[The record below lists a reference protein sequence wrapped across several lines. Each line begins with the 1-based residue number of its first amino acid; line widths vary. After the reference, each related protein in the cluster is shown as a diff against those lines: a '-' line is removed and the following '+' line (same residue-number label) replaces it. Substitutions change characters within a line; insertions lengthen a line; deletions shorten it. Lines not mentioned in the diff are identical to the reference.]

1 MKKKIAAIL
10 AVTLGTGLLAGCGR
24 INVTGR
30 AGQDEEALMQASKGA
45 FVEKQ
50 LSFPEGTES
59 SDAVQILAGKDGLQ
73 LITRQITGEN
83 TCTYRQ
89 WSLEGERFTEVT
101 KDWLKGLELPFTSYG
116 AVRLLE
122 DSTGNQYLY
131 SIYTEGEEEVEGGHL
146 FKETDGQAEEIT
158 PKEWVEE
165 DQQWGFCN
173 SAQDVALIDDTV
185 IVARTYTGTEQ
196 LTAEDGAIYAAD
208 DEGSGYLS
216 QVLSGEKGYYLGAM
230 DNMGKLTELD
240 FYELGG
246 NSPAWSVP
254 VAQESSVTSY
264 IAADQNGNVIYGNG
278 DGFFRLTEDRKG
290 WEKLIEGVDTY
301 MSLSDVWCKGLVLVD
316 NGDFYALYGSSADGN
331 VMMQYTYDPEAVR
344 EIKTVLHVYTV
355 NENYLL
361 QQAAA
366 AYHKEH
372 PEVMVKVE
380 AEVSLEEYYSGTAD
394 YQQIYQKLNTRL
406 LSGDAPDLM
415 IMDGLNMDSF
425 IKKGLLENIDF
436 LVRPLEEDGTLLANI
451 TGNYVREDGSRY
463 VVPLQFSL
471 MLAVGREGVDTE
483 ATKDLKSLAEYLST
497 QSESLMGDRTPY
509 ELAETFLPYF
519 AQEVIRDN
527 GNEKELDTQA
537 LSRNLE
543 YIRQIAQN
551 CGVIEKR
558 GKDERALSIW
568 DIASKAKLALTK
580 TSGFNDAMLPVS
592 AANLVKGS
600 FEPFGNAFFP
610 SIQAGIYAKSSQAEE
625 VEKFLSFLLSETV
638 QSVDY
643 YQGFPV
649 NVGSLETLARKD
661 RGDAVAYTTIDM
673 GDGVEGDF
681 CIENF
686 SEETAGRLIAA
697 CKQVQNR
704 AMTDDVITNAIAEAL
719 PDYLSGASSLE
730 ATVQKIDAATNT
742 YLAE

>member
-1 MKKKIAAIL
+1 M
-10 AVTLGTGLLAGCGR
+10 
-24 INVTGR
+24 
-30 AGQDEEALMQASKGA
+30 
-45 FVEKQ
+45 
-50 LSFPEGTES
+50 
-59 SDAVQILAGKDGLQ
+59 
-73 LITRQITGEN
+73 
-83 TCTYRQ
+83 
-89 WSLEGERFTEVT
+89 
-101 KDWLKGLELPFTSYG
+101 
-116 AVRLLE
+116 
-122 DSTGNQYLY
+122 
-131 SIYTEGEEEVEGGHL
+131 
-146 FKETDGQAEEIT
+146 
-158 PKEWVEE
+158 
-165 DQQWGFCN
+165 
-173 SAQDVALIDDTV
+173 
-185 IVARTYTGTEQ
+185 
-196 LTAEDGAIYAAD
+196 
-208 DEGSGYLS
+208 
-216 QVLSGEKGYYLGAM
+216 
-230 DNMGKLTELD
+230 
-240 FYELGG
+240 
-246 NSPAWSVP
+246 
-254 VAQESSVTSY
+254 
-264 IAADQNGNVIYGNG
+264 
-278 DGFFRLTEDRKG
+278 
-290 WEKLIEGVDTY
+290 
-301 MSLSDVWCKGLVLVD
+301 
-316 NGDFYALYGSSADGN
+316 
-331 VMMQYTYDPEAVR
+331 
-344 EIKTVLHVYTV
+344 
-355 NENYLL
+355 
-361 QQAAA
+361 
-366 AYHKEH
+366 
-372 PEVMVKVE
+372 
-380 AEVSLEEYYSGTAD
+380 
-394 YQQIYQKLNTRL
+394 
-406 LSGDAPDLM
+406 
-415 IMDGLNMDSF
+415 
-425 IKKGLLENIDF
+425 
-436 LVRPLEEDGTLLANI
+436 
-451 TGNYVREDGSRY
+451 
-463 VVPLQFSL
+463 
-471 MLAVGREGVDTE
+471 DTE

-497 QSESLMGDRTPY
+497 QTESLMGDRTPY